1 MIPTIKMLL
10 SFCSII
16 LNASVCA
23 EDQAYAVL
31 RFTKRAKV
39 IDGVRK
45 FHWMRPLF
53 FFLLVLKPIWACLGT
68 RNEIFALVCSILPK
82 KSKRH
87 ALFSHLPS
95 SVCLSANW
103 NLSAKSW
110 KKHIS
115 QSSYCESKFSQL
127 SSPLTSLDFCRN
139 DVRKNV
145 LNEKFILDH
154 NQRRSAKQIEANR
167 KEL

>member
-1 MIPTIKMLL
+1 MCVPLLFCSMIPTIKMLL

-53 FFLLVLKPIWACLGT
+53 FF
-68 RNEIFALVCSILPK
+68 
-82 KSKRH
+82 
-87 ALFSHLPS
+87 
-95 SVCLSANW
+95 CLSS
-103 NLSAKSW
+103 NLYEPVLE
-110 KKHIS
+110 
-115 QSSYCESKFSQL
+115 QEMRFSRL
-127 SSPLTSLDFCRN
+127 FVLFCR
-139 DVRKNV
+139 KN
-145 LNEKFILDH
+145 LNGMLCSHTCLHLFAY
-154 NQRRSAKQIEANR
+154 QPIEICQPNHGKNISLNRVIARANFPSC
-167 KEL
+167 LHH